1 LRNSAAP
8 ALINDVD
15 LHILYLATLERL
27 DKTDDLVCAHQLH
40 QYAGYFLKQ
49 GWLIKESYPTHIMVR
64 VFNGY
69 DGVEIDIDERT
80 DTFSYI
86 SPIYRSRRATGLL
99 SEVSSYTLNIDEW
112 LDSLTAIFEV
122 EPARRAR
129 KRNIIDSHLWYLG
142 EIRIGQSHQFAP
154 LYVARRLPSRLSD
167 WQQVLCNPI
176 RPNHGIVLCSES
188 TEYSIA
194 SKLPNNHTLC
204 PLSDLLIHHTNGQ
217 AVCDQETLTRLLQ
230 NQTISLNA
238 YFDEKTGLLKLKHLE
253 KAITFS
259 GIQKKIIRVFWNAR
273 DGPPLTWAEIKR
285 ESGSAAKSI
294 DQAFN
299 KRDNWTEWIERA
311 GHGKL
316 RIRT

>member
-1 LRNSAAP
+1 MKDLVAP
-8 ALINDVD
+8 ALTNDVD
-15 LHILYLATLERL
+15 LHIVYLATLERL
-27 DKTDDLVCAHQLH
+27 GKTDDLVCAHQLH

-69 DGVEIDIDERT
+69 DEVEIDIDERT

-99 SEVSSYTLNIDEW
+99 SEVSSYTLNIQAW

-154 LYVARRLPSRLSD
+154 LYVARRLPTNVLD
-167 WQQVLCNPI
+167 WQHVLCNPI
-176 RPNHGIVLCSES
+176 RPNQGIVLCAEDA
-188 TEYSIA
+188 ENSIDGN
-194 SKLPNNHTLC
+194 LPNGHTLC
-204 PLSDLLIHHTNGQ
+204 LLSDLLTHHTNGQ
-217 AVCDQETLTRLLQ
+217 AVCDQEILTRLLQ
-230 NQTISLNA
+230 SQPVSSEA

-253 KAITFS
+253 KAITFT